1 MSLKRSSFAYPF
13 FLYALVF
20 FIAPVLLI
28 VYYSFTTKGDNGML
42 TYTVSNFSRFFDFK
56 NPQYM
61 EVMLKSF
68 QLAFYATAICLLLG
82 YPMAYILS
90 KLKPKVRGILSLLF
104 ILPMWMN
111 FLLRTYAWAT
121 LLEKNGVINA
131 GLKLLGLPAQ
141 SIMYTDAAVVIG
153 LVYNFLP
160 FMILPVYNMLIK
172 LDRSLIEASEDLGAS
187 PIRTFRKV
195 TLPLTF
201 PAINS
206 GINMVFMPAVTT
218 FIVSQLLG
226 GNDSILI
233 GDVITKQFKFADNWG
248 FGSAMS
254 VIIMVLVLLF
264 MAVFSNMD
272 KQGEEGGMML

>member
-1 MSLKRSSFAYPF
+1 LKRSSFAYPYL
-13 FLYALVF
+13 LYVLIF

-28 VYYSFTTKGDNGML
+28 VYYSFTTKGTDGML
-42 TYTVSNFSRFFDFK
+42 AYTITNFTRFFDIE

-61 EVMLKSF
+61 QVMIKSF
-68 QLAFYATAICLLLG
+68 QLAFYATAICLVLG

-90 KLKPKVRGILSLLF
+90 NLKAKIRNILSLLF

-121 LLEKNGVINA
+121 LLEKNGFINA
-131 GLKLLGLPAQ
+131 VLKLLGLPQ
-141 SIMYTDAAVVIG
+141 QNIMYTDMAVVIG

-160 FMILPVYNMLIK
+160 FMILPIYNMLIK
-172 LDRSLIEASEDLGAS
+172 LDKNLVEASEDLGAS
-187 PIRTFRKV
+187 PLRTFRKV

-201 PAINS
+201 PAVAS

-218 FIVSQLLG
+218 FIISQLLG
-226 GNDSILI
+226 GTESILI